1 MMEMQSDMEEMS
13 ERDGDGK
20 RLSTLRQ
27 VRYTGE
33 FGRTIASYFSH

>member
-13 ERDGDGK
+13 ERDRDGK

-27 VRYTGE
+27 V
-33 FGRTIASYFSH
+33 H